1 MSYIGLHQHLD
12 SSCLDGF
19 QTRQELVSRAKSL
32 GMNAVAITDH
42 GTCAIHVKF
51 AQECAK
57 QSDDNLT
64 IKPIFGMESYLVDDV
79 HDIMTDRIAH
89 TRAGKVKYNKETGE
103 PELEKQRASDFNH
116 CCLWAQNDKGLE
128 NLWTVSTLSYTEGF
142 YRKPRIDFNM
152 LKTYGE
158 GLFVS
163 DGCMLSRVSRCIA
176 NDDIK
181 GAIAWEKKLIDAVGK
196 ENVLVEIHTWQFCD
210 PKTEEQF
217 NLNSIMTKTN
227 KVKIEIAKEL
237 GLRTIAVND
246 AHYAKRED
254 YRWHELVWQSTTG
267 KGSDLNDDKTSGRG
281 ETAAWVMS
289 EDECFY
295 WLKKH
300 GLDDE
305 DIQTAIDN
313 TQWVADHCNA
323 KIKFGMVPPRYGD
336 SKEDDDRLLEKL
348 VLEGARERI
357 PSVDQAQ
364 EYMAE
369 LKKELEL
376 IEKTDLS
383 GYFLIVWDYV
393 NFVLSDDEDGSKY
406 GIVGKKASLLGVAR
420 GSSGASVVCYFL
432 RITNID
438 PIKNSLYF
446 ERFLTAGRVVSSVN
460 IKFEDGWKKF
470 SPSEKISLSD
480 GTSKDAWKLLYEE
493 DDTEYGKEIDS
504 SFDFKDCPD
513 IDLDFE
519 ASVIPQVDAY
529 LKKRWGEWNVCRIG
543 TELQGKISTSVH
555 DVFAIHGYSSS
566 DIFNLNRK
574 IAATG
579 WDTGEY
585 MELQTYEDFIECI
598 SKDEDLKKIVDETEY
613 FKEAWN
619 FGGRIRTYGVHAS
632 GYVISKKSLLGK
644 MPLRVAQGILVTQF
658 SHDQVASMG
667 FIKYDV
673 LKLSSLGTIREVYE
687 NVHGKLDPE
696 SIYADMQNDKLFDGA
711 AIWKPTWD
719 GDVLGIFQLDTP
731 LGKTTATN
739 AIVNSVSDAGMI
751 TAVDR
756 PGLVRSGLIK
766 DFYKV
771 RKGEEG
777 CPSYHPFTD
786 SILEETSGFVVYQ
799 EQIMKIYSRLCNMN
813 MEEADNV
820 RKVFSKKQVTKVPA
834 MKKLL
839 YDVCLNDKNFID
851 SVPVKYSSPKECLD
865 DLWVGIS
872 RTAEY
877 SFNKSHCLDGH
888 TLVKLDTGECI
899 YMSELFKRYESGE
912 ELKIMSMMP
921 DGKIASAKIHEVMKS
936 GIKEL
941 LTITLANGALIRAT
955 PEHRFLTTRGYVA
968 VKDFRDDEEL
978 IFDSKHRYA
987 HTSLSKAMKDTQS
1000 RITHEQRCK
1009 HQQNVQKIHPDR
1021 CKNGYI
1027 AGQKSLMRLR
1037 EDEEWSKRHN
1047 KNTSIGIQ
1055 KYWNGIDD
1063 KKHARKWTGFT
1074 FWQTMSKEELM
1085 IFEQS
1090 RAKKM
1095 KATLAKKTDDQW
1107 QEITDKIRNTKLEHG
1122 CVNFGKKTFLSDG
1135 RLCDSMFEA
1144 KIGEYLID
1152 RGVKFSL
1159 HKQLRGQGDHK
1170 HVFCDFYANGVYI
1183 EADGLYRGD
1192 DFFKNKKYGDDLPF
1206 LVLYP
1211 NDWKYKID
1219 AMLMGDHV
1227 SNGIKVVSIEKKPL
1241 PGRWHKTYGMTY
1253 DIEMDDHYPANFI
1266 ANGIVSHNSMS
1277 YGMIT
1282 AYEQYMKVRWP
1293 LQFICASLNTDPG
1306 QIEFLKYAIVR
1317 GYNVKTPNV
1326 NKSTDKYV
1334 VDNNTIYMPMWSIK
1348 GVGGKAVEEILN
1360 NGPYSSYD
1368 DFLDKTTGRGGR
1380 KKNVLQSLISIG
1392 AFDGVD
1398 ERSRYDLMCAFA
1410 ESKGLE
1416 KPYKKNFESDRIIA
1430 KIEQELLGVSLSY
1443 DDVLDNKDWLS
1454 SESPQS
1460 MAGLMKTDVGESTK
1474 IAGKITSTKT
1484 KNAKNGLMA
1493 WVTLKLVSQE
1503 EVKITVF
1510 ANSYSRFKDYLSTG
1524 DLVSIMC
1531 KRSSDFNGAPS
1542 FICNYVFNKSIQQD
1556 K

>member
-64 IKPIFGMESYLVDDV
+64 IKPIFGIESYLVDDV

-128 NLWTVSTLSYTEGF
+128 NLWTISTLSYTEGF

-152 LKTYGE
+152 LKKYGE
-158 GLFVS
+158 GLFIS

-181 GAIAWEKKLIDAVGK
+181 GAVAWEKKLIDAVGK
-196 ENVLVEIHTWQFCD
+196 DNVLVEIHTWQFCD

-217 NLNSIMTKTN
+217 NLNRIMTKTN
-227 KVKIEIAKEL
+227 KVKIEIAKKL

-348 VLEGARERI
+348 VLDGARERI

-364 EYMAE
+364 EYIAE

-406 GIVGKKASLLGVAR
+406 GVVGKKASLLGVAR

-493 DDTEYGKEIDS
+493 DDTEYGKELDS

-658 SHDQVASMG
+658 AHDQVADMG

-673 LKLSSLGTIREVYE
+673 LKLSSLGTMREVYE
-687 NVHGKLDPE
+687 SVHGKLDPE
-696 SIYADMQNDKLFDGA
+696 SIYADMQNDKLFDGVK
-711 AIWKPTWD
+711 IWKPTWD

-739 AIVNSVSDAGMI
+739 AMINSVSDAGMI

-839 YDVCLNDKNFID
+839 YDVCLNDKSFID
-851 SVPVKYSSPKECLD
+851 NVPVKYSSPKECLD

-877 SFNKSHCLDGH
+877 SFNASH
-888 TLVKLDTGECI
+888 
-899 YMSELFKRYESGE
+899 
-912 ELKIMSMMP
+912 
-921 DGKIASAKIHEVMKS
+921 AK
-936 GIKEL
+936 
-941 LTITLANGALIRAT
+941 
-955 PEHRFLTTRGYVA
+955 
-968 VKDFRDDEEL
+968 
-978 IFDSKHRYA
+978 
-987 HTSLSKAMKDTQS
+987 
-1000 RITHEQRCK
+1000 
-1009 HQQNVQKIHPDR
+1009 
-1021 CKNGYI
+1021 
-1027 AGQKSLMRLR
+1027 
-1037 EDEEWSKRHN
+1037 
-1047 KNTSIGIQ
+1047 
-1055 KYWNGIDD
+1055 
-1063 KKHARKWTGFT
+1063 
-1074 FWQTMSKEELM
+1074 
-1085 IFEQS
+1085 
-1090 RAKKM
+1090 
-1095 KATLAKKTDDQW
+1095 
-1107 QEITDKIRNTKLEHG
+1107 
-1122 CVNFGKKTFLSDG
+1122 
-1135 RLCDSMFEA
+1135 
-1144 KIGEYLID
+1144 
-1152 RGVKFSL
+1152 
-1159 HKQLRGQGDHK
+1159 
-1170 HVFCDFYANGVYI
+1170 
-1183 EADGLYRGD
+1183 
-1192 DFFKNKKYGDDLPF
+1192 
-1206 LVLYP
+1206 
-1211 NDWKYKID
+1211 
-1219 AMLMGDHV
+1219 
-1227 SNGIKVVSIEKKPL
+1227 
-1241 PGRWHKTYGMTY
+1241 
-1253 DIEMDDHYPANFI
+1253 
-1266 ANGIVSHNSMS
+1266 S

-1306 QIEFLKYAIVR
+1306 QTDFLKYAIVR
-1317 GYNVKTPNV
+1317 GYSVKTPNV
-1326 NKSTDKYV
+1326 NKSTDRYV
-1334 VDNNTIYMPMWSIK
+1334 VDDDTIYMPMWSIK
-1348 GVGGKAVEEILN
+1348 GVGGKAVDEILN

-1443 DDVLDNKDWLS
+1443 DDVLDNKDWLM

-1510 ANSYSRFKDYLSTG
+1510 ANSYSKFKDYLSTG
-1524 DLVSIMC
+1524 DLVSTTC

-1556 K
+1556 R